1 MTRHE
6 PDLGPASREQ
16 VSRFRVSRRSL
27 VLGAGALVLGGAA
40 VTFGLRRRG
49 WPRAADGQPLLRM
62 PFPAG
67 TVVLCEQGNASPAG
81 THTRDKIQNTFALD
95 LSNLTMDAVDVV
107 AAAPGVVS
115 FVLSG
120 AGPDESNAGAQYGNQ
135 VRIDHGG
142 GYETFYAH
150 LDGVIALAR
159 KAIGAGE
166 RLGTIGRTGLAGGRH
181 LHFSLHRKS
190 TPAPGA
196 VESLPIQG
204 VRTSDVS
211 REQLVH
217 FAWLT
222 GPGFEADT
230 SVPWRGHLYASENV
244 PGTLPGEADH
254 GDFEERALSA
264 RTALTAALDRRSTLA
279 DLSRRYEGMGADAC
293 WDVLAPI
300 LAQDPDDPVAGYF
313 EAVSVLM
320 PRGRN
325 VEARERLRSAMR
337 GVLVPRRY
345 EPWLTPYAQ
354 AHLGILAYREGR
366 PGEAE
371 EHFGTAVRAIPGLE
385 SLVAPYRGRRG

>member
-1 MTRHE
+1 MTRRE

-16 VSRFRVSRRSL
+16 VARFRASRRSL
-27 VLGAGALVLGGAA
+27 LLGAGALVLGGAA
-40 VTFGLRRRG
+40 VTFGFRRRG

-95 LSNLTMDAVDVV
+95 LSNLTMDVVEVV
-107 AAAPGVVS
+107 AAAPGVLS

-120 AGPDESNAGAQYGNQ
+120 AGTDDPNAGAQYGNQ

-150 LDGVIALAR
+150 LDIVTVAMG

-166 RLGTIGRTGLAGGRH
+166 KLGTMGRTGLAGGRH
-181 LHFSLHRKS
+181 LHFSLHHKS

-196 VESLPIQG
+196 VASLPIQG

-211 REQLVH
+211 REQALR
-217 FAWLT
+217 FAWL
-222 GPGFEADT
+222 GGAGFEADT

-244 PGTLPGEADH
+244 PGRLPGEVDH

-264 RTALTAALDRRSTLA
+264 RTALQAALDRRTALA
-279 DLSRRYEGMGADAC
+279 DLSRRYESMGPDAC
-293 WDVLAPI
+293 ADILAPI
-300 LAQDPDDPVAGYF
+300 LREDGDDPVATYF
-313 EAVSVLM
+313 EAVAVLL
-320 PRGRN
+320 PRGQRT
-325 VEARERLRSAMR
+325 EARERLQRAMQ
-337 GVLVPRRY
+337 GILVPRRY
-345 EPWLTPYAQ
+345 EPWLKPYAETQ
-354 AHLGILAYREGR
+354 
-366 PGEAE
+366 
-371 EHFGTAVRAIPGLE
+371 LE
-385 SLVAPYRGRRG
+385 RML